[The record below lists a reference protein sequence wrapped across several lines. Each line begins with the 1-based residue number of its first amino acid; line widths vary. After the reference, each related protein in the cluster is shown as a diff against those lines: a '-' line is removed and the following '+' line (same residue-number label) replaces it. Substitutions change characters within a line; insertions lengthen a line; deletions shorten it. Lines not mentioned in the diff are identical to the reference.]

1 MNYEV
6 SDRERSSYEDSSDY
20 GSVFEV
26 YRKFVMFTFGKVLVG
41 KGFEFS
47 KYIRLVDGMYIYEY
61 IMNIYWIGYFEL
73 VIMFFFIVCSIV
85 FFY

>member
-47 KYIRLVDGMYIYEY
+47 KYIRLVNGMYINKY
-61 IMNIYWIGYFEL
+61 IIYVY
-73 VIMFFFIVCSIV
+73 
-85 FFY
+85 